1 MFRPTQ
7 TAPTIL
13 TAFNIVVGFILSI
26 TLVVMALLNTVDS
39 KVLAD
44 IRAESSQDSGLLFLT
59 AAFTFAA
66 VLRPLVGGVLLLIM
80 GVITLGQMPVI
91 GAIALVFAVLS
102 LLRAYLSRRH
112 LAAAAK

>member
-13 TAFNIVVGFILSI
+13 TAFNIVVGFLLAIG
-26 TLVVMALLNTVDS
+26 LVVMALLNTAES
-39 KVLAD
+39 GVLAE
-44 IRAESSQDSGLLFLT
+44 IRADSSQDSGLLFLT

-80 GVITLGQMPVI
+80 GVIVLGAMPVI
-91 GAIALVFAVLS
+91 GTIALVFAVLS
-102 LLRAYLSRRH
+102 LLRAFLSRRH
-112 LAAAAK
+112 LAATK